1 MANKVATLLSRHKKL
16 QSEKAVLNGVYS
28 LISEYVFNKKYNL
41 AGTPNGGLFV
51 DGDIYDNTGLRAN
64 SIMSNVMVNNL
75 WPNGP
80 RTFRVRKTWDT
91 PDTKEN
97 KEWFRW
103 VNSQMYSVMDNS
115 RAGLV
120 TALDEYM
127 LDQGSYGISGIYV
140 SEVDTDLTCPIRYTA
155 WDIKSMCVDE
165 GPDGLIDTVFVEI
178 TMTIRNAVREYG
190 LENLGQK
197 TQKAF
202 IDGNLEE
209 KIKILHVIEPR
220 IERNPR
226 KYGVKDMP
234 IASIHIEV
242 DSRKIIKESG
252 FEEMPVFVGR
262 FIKVLG
268 EKYGR
273 SPAMVAM
280 PDILEA
286 NATREAIS
294 IATEKQLDPPLAV
307 YDDGSLG
314 GGSIETS
321 AGAINV
327 FSVSGRINN
336 GRPIEPLYTVGEL
349 QSSYN
354 HIETLKETINNHF
367 YLDRLLDFNNET
379 RMTLGEA
386 QLRNALRGQSLGT
399 FYARQEMEVIT
410 PLIKRT
416 FNILLKKG
424 LFGVIQGSYEER
436 ELLKQGIRPI
446 YIPNNI
452 VQRILGGLDIY
463 ELDFISPAKRT
474 MQSEELQG
482 TIETVNLAVGVA
494 PALPE
499 ILDNID
505 GDKMLR
511 RIAKLS
517 GADED
522 LLKDMETVQALRK
535 ARAEQQAQI
544 MQLEQARQQSEIG
557 RNVAQINSMQQQAN
571 NVGAA

>member
-1 MANKVATLLSRHKKL
+1 MANRVDILLSRNDKL
-16 QSEKAVLNGVYS
+16 KSEKATLHGIYE

-41 AGTPNGGLFV
+41 ARTPNGGIFV
-51 DGDIYDNTGLRAN
+51 DGDIYDNSGLRAN
-64 SIMSNVMVNNL
+64 SIMANVMVNNL

-80 RTFRVRKTWDT
+80 RTFRINPTNDT
-91 PDTKEN
+91 PDTAEIKEYFKYAN
-97 KEWFRW
+97 
-103 VNSQMYSVMDNS
+103 NQIHSVMDNV

-140 SEVDTDLTCPIRYTA
+140 SETEQDISCPVRYTA
-155 WDIKSMCVDE
+155 WDIKSMCIDE
-165 GPDGLIDTVFVEI
+165 GTDGLVDTVFVEI
-178 TMTIRNAVREYG
+178 EMSVRNAVKEYG
-190 LENLGQK
+190 LEALGAK

-202 IDGNLEE
+202 LEGNLEE

-220 IERNPR
+220 LERNP
-226 KYGVKDMP
+226 KKFGVKDMP
-234 IASIHIEV
+234 IASVHIEIA
-242 DSRKIIKESG
+242 SRKIIKESG

-286 NATREAIS
+286 NAVREAIS

-314 GGSIETS
+314 GGTIETS

-354 HIETLKETINNHF
+354 HIETLKESINNHF

-416 FNILLKKG
+416 INILLKRG
-424 LFGVIQGSYEER
+424 LLGVIQGSQEEI
-436 ELLKQGIRPI
+436 ELLKNGIRPV
-446 YIPNNI
+446 YIPN
-452 VQRILGGLDIY
+452 VLVERILMGADVY
-463 ELDFISPAKRT
+463 EIDFVSPAKRT

-482 TIETVNLAVGVA
+482 IIETANFAVGVA

-505 GDKMLR
+505 IDKMLNR
-511 RIAKLS
+511 VAKLS
-517 GADED
+517 GASLEV
-522 LLKDMETVQALRK
+522 LKDSETVQSLRK
-535 ARAEQQAQI
+535 ARAEQQTQL

-557 RNVAQINSMQQQAN
+557 RNVAQMNAMQNGNQK
-571 NVGAA
+571 GAA

>member
-202 IDGNLEE
+202 IDGNLED

-424 LFGVIQGSYEER
+424 LFGVIQGSYEEI
-436 ELLKQGIRPI
+436 ELLKQGIKPI

-494 PALPE
+494 SALPE

>member
-1 MANKVATLLSRHKKL
+1 
-16 QSEKAVLNGVYS
+16 
-28 LISEYVFNKKYNL
+28 
-41 AGTPNGGLFV
+41 
-51 DGDIYDNTGLRAN
+51 
-64 SIMSNVMVNNL
+64 
-75 WPNGP
+75 
-80 RTFRVRKTWDT
+80 
-91 PDTKEN
+91 
-97 KEWFRW
+97 
-103 VNSQMYSVMDNS
+103 
-115 RAGLV
+115 
-120 TALDEYM
+120 
-127 LDQGSYGISGIYV
+127 
-140 SEVDTDLTCPIRYTA
+140 
-155 WDIKSMCVDE
+155 
-165 GPDGLIDTVFVEI
+165 
-178 TMTIRNAVREYG
+178 
-190 LENLGQK
+190 
-197 TQKAF
+197 
-202 IDGNLEE
+202 
-209 KIKILHVIEPR
+209 
-220 IERNPR
+220 
-226 KYGVKDMP
+226 MP
-234 IASIHIEV
+234 IASIHIEIC
-242 DSRKIIKESG
+242 SRKIIKESG

-314 GGSIETS
+314 AGTIETS

-336 GRPIEPLYTVGEL
+336 GKPIEPLYTVGEL

-354 HIETLKETINNHF
+354 HIETLKESINNHF

-379 RMTLGEA
+379 RMTFGEA

-416 FNILLKKG
+416 FNILLKRG
-424 LFGVIQGSYEER
+424 LFGVLQNSIEEL
-436 ELLKQGIRPI
+436 ELLKRGIRPI
-446 YIPNNI
+446 YIPEEI
-452 VQRILGGLDIY
+452 AQRILSGLDVY
-463 ELDFISPAKRT
+463 DLDFISPAKRT

-482 TIETVNLAVGVA
+482 TIETANFAVGVA
-494 PALPE
+494 AAVPE

-505 GDKMLR
+505 TDEMLR

-522 LLKDMETVQALRK
+522 MLKDMQTVQSIRK

-557 RNVAQINSMQQQAN
+557 RNVAQINSMQNAN
-571 NVGAA
+571 NGAAA

>member
-16 QSEKAVLNGVYS
+16 QSEKAVLNGIYS

-80 RTFRVRKTWDT
+80 RTFRVRRTWDT

-97 KEWFRW
+97 KEWFKW

-178 TMTIRNAVREYG
+178 IMTIRNAVREYG

-202 IDGNLEE
+202 MDGNLEE

-220 IERNPR
+220 IDRNPR

-354 HIETLKETINNHF
+354 HIETLKEAINNHF

-424 LFGVIQGSYEER
+424 LFGVIQGSYEEI
-436 ELLKQGIRPI
+436 ELLKQGIKPV

-482 TIETVNLAVGVA
+482 TIETANFAIGVA
-494 PALPE
+494 PAVPE

-505 GDKMLR
+505 SDKMLR

-522 LLKDMETVQALRK
+522 ILKDMETVQALRK

-557 RNVAQINSMQQQAN
+557 RNVAQINSMQQQTN

>member
-1 MANKVATLLSRHKKL
+1 MANKVDVLLSRHQKL
-16 QSEKAVLNGVYS
+16 KSEKATLHGIYE

-41 AGTPNGGLFV
+41 EKTPNGGIFV

-64 SIMSNVMVNNL
+64 SIMANVMVNNL

-80 RTFRVRKTWDT
+80 RTFKVKPTWDT
-91 PDTKEN
+91 SDTQEIKA
-97 KEWFRW
+97 WFKH
-103 VNSQMYSVMDNS
+103 VNSQMHTIMDNT

-127 LDQGSYGISGIYV
+127 LDQGSFGISGIYV
-140 SEVDTDLTCPIRYTA
+140 SEDETDLSCPIRYTA

-165 GPDGLIDTVFVEI
+165 GTDGLIDTVFVEI
-178 TMTIRNAVREYG
+178 EMTIRNAVKEYG
-190 LENLGQK
+190 LENLGSK

-202 IDGNLEE
+202 LDGNLED

-220 IERNPR
+220 LDRNPK
-226 KYGVKDMP
+226 KYGAKDMP
-234 IASIHIEV
+234 IASIHIEIC
-242 DSRKIIKESG
+242 SRKIIKESG

-314 GGSIETS
+314 AGTIETS

-336 GRPIEPLYTVGEL
+336 GKPIEPLYTVGEL

-354 HIETLKETINNHF
+354 HIETLKESINNHF

-379 RMTLGEA
+379 RMTFGEA

-416 FNILLKKG
+416 FNILLKRG
-424 LFGVIQGSYEER
+424 LFGVLQNSIEEL
-436 ELLKQGIRPI
+436 ELLKRGIRPI
-446 YIPNNI
+446 YIPEEI
-452 VQRILGGLDIY
+452 AQRILSGLDVY
-463 ELDFISPAKRT
+463 DLDFISPAKRT

-482 TIETVNLAVGVA
+482 TIETANFAVSVA
-494 PALPE
+494 AAVPE

-505 GDKMLR
+505 TDEMLR

-522 LLKDMETVQALRK
+522 MLKDMQTVQSIRK

-557 RNVAQINSMQQQAN
+557 RNVAQINSMQNAN
-571 NVGAA
+571 NGAAA

>member
-16 QSEKAVLNGVYS
+16 QSEKAVLNGIYS

-80 RTFRVRKTWDT
+80 RTFRVRRTWDT

-97 KEWFRW
+97 KEWFKW

-178 TMTIRNAVREYG
+178 IMTIRNAVREYG

-202 IDGNLEE
+202 MDGNLEE

-220 IERNPR
+220 IDRNPR

-354 HIETLKETINNHF
+354 HIETLKEAINNHF

-424 LFGVIQGSYEER
+424 LFGVIQGSYEEI
-436 ELLKQGIRPI
+436 ELLKQGIKPV

-482 TIETVNLAVGVA
+482 TIETANFAIGVA
-494 PALPE
+494 PAVPE

-505 GDKMLR
+505 SDKMLR

-522 LLKDMETVQALRK
+522 ILKDMETVQVLRK

-557 RNVAQINSMQQQAN
+557 RNVAQINSMQQQTN